1 MRTKKWIPL
10 LALVALAATTT
21 ACFHAYGSRRYP
33 DSPRYAAN
41 VYSHIALLRHEPR
54 RPYVELGEVWIRPE
68 PWMGRRDVEGLLRSK
83 TARLGGD
90 ALVIV
95 EDRYLRGNSVRRFW
109 RGRRAVGKREI
120 VGIAI
125 RYRR

>member
-1 MRTKKWIPL
+1 MRMKKVISL
-10 LALVALAATTT
+10 LALVALATTT
-21 ACFHAYGSRRYP
+21 AACFHAYGSRRYP
-33 DSPRYAAN
+33 GSPRYARNA
-41 VYSHIALLRHEPR
+41 YAHIALLRHEPR
-54 RPYVELGEVWIRPE
+54 RSYVELGEVWIRPE
-68 PWMGRRDVEGLLRSK
+68 PWMGRYEVEGLLREK

-95 EDRYLRGNSVRRFW
+95 EDRYLRGRYVRRFW
-109 RGRRAVGKREI
+109 RGRRAVAAREI

>member
-1 MRTKKWIPL
+1 MKKKSWINL
-10 LALVALAATTT
+10 MALVALILTAT

-33 DSPRYAAN
+33 DSPRYARN
-41 VYSHIALLRHEPR
+41 VYAHIALLRHEPR
-54 RPYVELGEVWIRPE
+54 RDYVRLGEVWIRPE
-68 PWMGRRDVEGLLRSK
+68 PWMDRYEVENLLREK

-109 RGRRAVGKREI
+109 RGRRTVGKREI